1 MQAKGRTWSS
11 EESAGSPDSLLIV
24 SLSKPLTL
32 AASVSSSVKWSL
44 SLPSARLASPS
55 CKRHMRQ
62 SSQKGL
68 AWGRNHP
75 GKMSA
80 EAIRWLSGRHTQ
92 FWPPMESRM

>member
-1 MQAKGRTWSS
+1 MQAKGRTWSL
-11 EESAGSPDSLLIV
+11 EESVGSPDSLLIV

-62 SSQKGL
+62 SSQEGL
-68 AWGRNHP
+68 ASGQNHP
-75 GKMSA
+75 GKMSTK
-80 EAIRWLSGRHTQ
+80 AIRLLSGCHTL
-92 FWPPMESRM
+92 FWPQEESRM